1 MGATELM
8 KEDAYHNTRLPFDP
22 RREVLWRALWKFHFS
37 KYVGPS
43 HCVLELGCGYAHFI
57 NNVKARQRIAID
69 SWPGF
74 VQHLADGV
82 EGHVG
87 SVSDLSFLGD
97 HSVDFAFAGNL
108 FEHLTKDDFSLVL
121 DQLRRKLT
129 KTGMLALLQPNYRY
143 AYKEYFD
150 DFTHITVYSH
160 ESLCDFLEANGFRIV
175 DCLPRFM
182 PLTLKDRRM
191 IVSEFLIRF
200 YLKMPVKP
208 LGKQMLVVAQPADLD
223 RL

>member
-1 MGATELM
+1 MGATERM
-8 KEDAYHNTRLPFDP
+8 KEGARRSMRLPFDS
-22 RREVLWRALWKFHFS
+22 RREVVWRALWKFHFS
-37 KYVGPS
+37 KYVDPS

-57 NNVKARQRIAID
+57 NNVKAKQRIAID

-87 SVSDLSFLGD
+87 SVSDLSFLSD
-97 HSVDFAFAGNL
+97 HSVDFAFASNL
-108 FEHLTKDDFSLVL
+108 FEHLTMDDFSLVL

-129 KTGMLALLQPNYRY
+129 KTGVLALLQPNYRY

-160 ESLCDFLEANGFRIV
+160 ESLCDFLEINAFGIV
-175 DCLPRFM
+175 DCIPRFM
-182 PLTLKDRRM
+182 PLTVKHRRM
-191 IVSEFLIRF
+191 VISESLIRL

-208 LGKQMLVVAQPADLD
+208 LGKQMLVVAQPADFGQL
-223 RL
+223 